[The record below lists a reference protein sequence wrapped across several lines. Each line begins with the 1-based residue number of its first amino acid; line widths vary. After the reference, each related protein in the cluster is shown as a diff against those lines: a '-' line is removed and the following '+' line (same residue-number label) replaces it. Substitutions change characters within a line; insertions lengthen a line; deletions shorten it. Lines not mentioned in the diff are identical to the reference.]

1 MLGSLPRGRPPVSR
15 RQTWRVARSGGLDL
29 RAEILG
35 CDLLKESSVKV
46 TRVINKN
53 VDPAEPLDGSAGGVL
68 LKAPKGLDVRPTP
81 DLVRQAVFNSLGARV
96 EGARVLE
103 LQCTECLVTDAQG
116 KVWPYQ

>member
-1 MLGSLPRGRPPVSR
+1 LGAHDRKDRASDIH
-15 RQTWRVARSGGLDL
+15 WAEHGGLDL

-68 LKAPKGLDVRPTP
+68 
-81 DLVRQAVFNSLGARV
+81 SLMEISNV
-96 EGARVLE
+96 
-103 LQCTECLVTDAQG
+103 
-116 KVWPYQ
+116 